1 MTVTAMGTDQRGHQ
15 LNTMSAT
22 SNDDISFN
30 PVDEASAVDSTNVII
45 AMIDAV
51 AIGDA
56 ETTHSVD
63 VTPIEI
69 EKLKVQALSRQMSR
83 SQDENRQLQS
93 LLKQAQAD
101 LERQIQ
107 QTHKYLALHLCTRD
121 AIEQPVSVPCNEV
134 QKLRAELTSTHKD
147 LADEIETTYKRDAR
161 ILLLQG
167 QVDSLKQQLEQKEIR
182 DEKQSDIFIKNLK
195 KQRSELLV
203 VIKKQTKLI
212 DILKQQRAHAEAAL
226 LLDVAEKDF
235 MKVVN
240 GRQ

>member
-1 MTVTAMGTDQRGHQ
+1 MPPRPFGEF
-15 LNTMSAT
+15 LWE
-22 SNDDISFN
+22 
-30 PVDEASAVDSTNVII
+30 PLASAVDSTNVII

-107 QTHKYLALHLCTRD
+107 QRHKCLALRLCTRD
-121 AIEQPVSVPCNEV
+121 TIEQPVSVPCDEV
-134 QKLRAELTSTHKD
+134 KKLRAELTSTHKD

-182 DEKQSDIFIKNLK
+182 DAKQSDIFIKNSK

-212 DILKQQRAHAEAAL
+212 DILKQQRAHAEAAVL
-226 LLDVAEKDF
+226 WDTAEKDF